1 MKHSEGHYFR
11 GGSWI
16 SVSLLLLSL
25 SNLSWSRLPSPL
37 PTSIRIL
44 GIFDKGGD
52 PKHIMGF
59 KAAID
64 KINAKQ
70 DINQENKKAKS
81 WKIDQTALR
90 SKDQQCSIR

>member
-70 DINQENKKAKS
+70 DINQDGMPTLFNT
-81 WKIDQTALR
+81 KIEAETLQIPPGAR
-90 SKDQQCSIR
+90 